1 MKRRTLMQLGMGGAL
16 AVALGAGSAV
26 GAAERPNIVVIVADD
41 AAYNE
46 LGCFGGKNARTPN
59 IDRLARE
66 GLKFNRAYSAMAMCS
81 PFRAEL
87 YTGLYPMS
95 NGVTWNHSE
104 MLPGTKS
111 VYDHLSELGY
121 RVGNA
126 GKRHSTPREI
136 EAVEDFPAGDGVRDF
151 MTRDADEPFCLFLC
165 SDFPH
170 PGFTGGDASQFDPE
184 KLVLPPVMHDDEPT
198 REAMTRYLAEV
209 TELDREV
216 GEILQLLEETD
227 QAENTLVLF
236 SSEQG
241 WSLGFGKWSNWNLG
255 VHSALLARW
264 PGRIEPGTETDALVQ
279 MADVVPTLIDAA
291 GGDPKAQGLDGS
303 SFLGVL
309 TGEQD
314 EHREYVYTMHNNVP
328 EGKPYP
334 IRSII
339 SRDYHYLWN
348 LTPEA
353 SYQNH
358 YDMVVHREWGY
369 AWWPLRKEAA
379 AAGDEHAQAL
389 LDKYHNRP
397 EEELYRVANDPFEM
411 ENLADDPE
419 LAGIKEKLRAEL
431 QLWMKAQGDPGASL
445 DSLEVFVPRSGD
457 SEWLRYNYD

>member
-1 MKRRTLMQLGMGGAL
+1 
-16 AVALGAGSAV
+16 
-26 GAAERPNIVVIVADD
+26 
-41 AAYNE
+41 
-46 LGCFGGKNARTPN
+46 
-59 IDRLARE
+59 
-66 GLKFNRAYSAMAMCS
+66 
-81 PFRAEL
+81 
-87 YTGLYPMS
+87 
-95 NGVTWNHSE
+95 
-104 MLPGTKS
+104 
-111 VYDHLSELGY
+111 
-121 RVGNA
+121 
-126 GKRHSTPREI
+126 
-136 EAVEDFPAGDGVRDF
+136 
-151 MTRDADEPFCLFLC
+151 
-165 SDFPH
+165 
-170 PGFTGGDASQFDPE
+170 
-184 KLVLPPVMHDDEPT
+184 
-198 REAMTRYLAEV
+198 LAEV

-216 GEILQLLEETD
+216 GEILQLLDETG

-241 WSLGFGKWSNWNLG
+241 WSLGFGKWTNWNLG

-264 PGRIEPGTETDALVQ
+264 PGRIEPGTQTDALVQ

-291 GGDPKAQGLDGS
+291 GGDPKAHGLDGS

-339 SRDYHYLWN
+339 NRDFHYLWN

-379 AAGDEHAQAL
+379 AAGDAHAQAL

-397 EEELYRVANDPFEM
+397 AEELYRMANDPFEM
-411 ENLADDPE
+411 ENLAGDPE
-419 LAGIKEKLRAEL
+419 LAGVKEQLRAQL
-431 QLWMKAQGDPGASL
+431 QRWMKAQGDPGASL
-445 DSLEVFVPRSGD
+445 DSIDVFGPRSGD
-457 SEWLRYNYD
+457 NEWLRYNYD